1 MARLTKRQKQIIE
14 LVGDQPNFSPSQAV
28 ELVKQASLAKFDETV
43 EVAFCLGINPKHAD
57 QQVRSTVSLPE
68 GTGQTVR
75 VVVAAKGPAIKAA
88 MEAGAVDA
96 GADELIEKIQGG
108 WFDFDVLIATADM
121 MAPLSKLGKILGPK
135 KLMPNPKA
143 GTVVAPSPDAVS
155 KAVTEFKGGKVEF
168 RNDRQGNV
176 HVAIGKSSF
185 ESIRLM
191 RNLSAVYNAIMK
203 VKPSAAKGQ
212 YIKTFALSSTM
223 GPGLHVDLGRLNEL
237 ASVE

>member
-1 MARLTKRQKQIIE
+1 MARLTKRQKQIKE
-14 LVGDQPNFSPSQAV
+14 LLGDQSLFSPSQAI
-28 ELVKQASLAKFDETV
+28 ELIKQTSLAKFDETI
-43 EVAFCLGINPKHAD
+43 EAAFYLGINPKHAD

-68 GTGQTVR
+68 GTGKTVR

-88 MEAGAVDA
+88 LEAGAVDA
-96 GADELIEKIQGG
+96 GADELIEKIQNG

-143 GTVVAPSPDAVS
+143 GTVVAPSPEAVT
-155 KAVTEFKGGKVEF
+155 KAVTEFKGGKIEF
-168 RNDRQGNV
+168 RNDRHGNV
-176 HVAIGKSSF
+176 HVVIGKASF
-185 ESIRLM
+185 ESNRLM
-191 RNLSAVYNAIMK
+191 RNLAAVYNAIMK

-223 GPGLHVDLGRLNEL
+223 GPGLHVDLNRLNEL
-237 ASVE
+237 SAVE

>member
-1 MARLTKRQKQIIE
+1 MARLTKRQKQINE
-14 LVGDQPNFSPSQAV
+14 LVGDQELFSPSQAV
-28 ELVKQASLAKFDETV
+28 DLVKKASLAKFDETV

-75 VVVAAKGPAIKAA
+75 VVVAAKGPSIKAA
-88 MEAGAVDA
+88 LEAGAVDA

-108 WFDFDVLIATADM
+108 WFEFDVLIATADM

-155 KAVTEFKGGKVEF
+155 KAVGEFKGGKVEF

-185 ESIRLM
+185 ESVRLM
-191 RNLSAVYNAIMK
+191 RNLAAVYGAIMK

-237 ASVE
+237 SAVE